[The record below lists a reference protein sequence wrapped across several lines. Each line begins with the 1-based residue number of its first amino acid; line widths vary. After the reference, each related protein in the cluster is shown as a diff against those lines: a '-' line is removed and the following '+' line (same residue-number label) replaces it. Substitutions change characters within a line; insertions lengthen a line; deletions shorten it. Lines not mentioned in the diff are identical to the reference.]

1 MIANQIG
8 RRYAKAI
15 YEVAL
20 EKNEIKSIY
29 EVLNSVM
36 ELYKNDIDFKNF
48 ITHPLIKENEKKK
61 VLKEIFPKSNE
72 GLEIIFYIL
81 EKGRVAEIREIV
93 AEYVKLDYAK
103 NRILDVEATFAVELT
118 DEQKLQL
125 SKNLEIKT
133 GKKIKLVVKT
143 DDSLIGGGILKIGDE
158 IIDGSIRTQ
167 LETLTQK

>member
-20 EKNEIKSIY
+20 EKNEVKSIY

-61 VLKEIFPKSNE
+61 VLQEIFPKSNE

-103 NRILDVEATFAVELT
+103 NRILDVEATFAIELT